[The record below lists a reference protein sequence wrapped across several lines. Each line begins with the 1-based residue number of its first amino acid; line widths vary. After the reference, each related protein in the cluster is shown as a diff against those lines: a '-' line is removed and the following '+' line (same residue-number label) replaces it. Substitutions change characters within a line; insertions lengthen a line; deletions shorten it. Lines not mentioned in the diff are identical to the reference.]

1 MFDRLLDLHAV
12 VRDKSALLLGPR
24 QTGKSTLL
32 RQSFPDALFVDLLE
46 PETFRQL
53 SAAPERL
60 SDRVEATAASVV
72 IVDEVQKLPELLDSV
87 HRLIERDKRR
97 RFVLTGSSARKLRR
111 AGTNLLGGRARLLR
125 LCPITSKEV
134 LTDPSAGRSW
144 RDLVAFGGLPSVLTS
159 GDPKAELADY
169 VGVYLREEIQAEAIV
184 RSIGNFARFLDTAA
198 LANGEQVIFS
208 VIANDA
214 QVPARTV
221 RDYFQVLE
229 DTLVGSLLPAF
240 RGTDKRKAMASA
252 KFYIFDVGVA
262 NGLLGRVGVK
272 AGEQAFGR
280 ALEHFVWSELKAWQA
295 YAAAEARISYWRS
308 LSQLEVDFVVELP
321 PNRVVGIE
329 VKATKNVGRNDVK
342 GLHALKEDIADLE
355 MIVVADEPA
364 ERRTA
369 EGVLILPVEVFC
381 RRLWRDGL

>member
-1 MFDRLLDLHAV
+1 MFTRQIDLASAI
-12 VRDKSALLLGPR
+12 RTKSALLLGPR
-24 QTGKSTLL
+24 QTGKSTLT
-32 RQSFPDALFVDLLE
+32 RQILPDALFVDLLE

-53 SAAPERL
+53 STAPERL
-60 SDRVEATAASVV
+60 SERVEASGARVVV
-72 IVDEVQKLPELLDSV
+72 IDEVQKLPELLDSV
-87 HRLIERDKRR
+87 HRLIEQDKRR
-97 RFVLTGSSARKLRR
+97 RFLLTGSSARKLRR

-125 LCPITSKEV
+125 LCPITSNEV
-134 LTDPSAGRSW
+134 LTDPSAGRSC

-184 RSIGNFARFLDTAA
+184 RSIGNFARFLNTAA

-208 VIANDA
+208 AIANDA

-240 RGTDKRKAMASA
+240 RATDKRKAMASA
-252 KFYIFDVGVA
+252 KFYFFDVGVA
-262 NGLLGRVGVK
+262 NGLLGRAGVRP
-272 AGEQAFGR
+272 GEQGFGR
-280 ALEHFVWSELKAWQA
+280 ALEHFVWCELTAWRA
-295 YAAAEARISYWRS
+295 YAMADAQLSYWRS

-321 PNRVVGIE
+321 PNRVVGVE
-329 VKATKNVGRNDVK
+329 VKSTRNVGRRDLK
-342 GLHALKEDIADLE
+342 GLLALKEDIANLE

-364 ERRTA
+364 ERLTSD
-369 EGVLILPVEVFC
+369 GVRILPLESFC
-381 RRLWRDGL
+381 RRLWSEGL